1 MERVLSR
8 ITIMEKRSILSISFF
23 EAILFK
29 NCDAT
34 PFPENIFKE
43 TRKGKREIMKGGR
56 TET

>member
-1 MERVLSR
+1 
-8 ITIMEKRSILSISFF
+8 MEKRSILSISFF

-43 TRKGKREIMKGGR
+43 TRKRKREIMKGGR